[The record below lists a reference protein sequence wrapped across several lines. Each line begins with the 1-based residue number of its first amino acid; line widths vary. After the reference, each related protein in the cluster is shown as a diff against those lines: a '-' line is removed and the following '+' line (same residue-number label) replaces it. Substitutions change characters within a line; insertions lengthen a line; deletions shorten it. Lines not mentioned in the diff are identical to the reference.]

1 MVARFAGAGLGCL
14 AFAVTILAGLFVRN
28 PVEVI
33 LSRSILAL
41 FAFCFLGLLL
51 GSVAQKIVGEHE
63 KERLKEI
70 EEQFRER
77 PAVTEDGASDDETE
91 PELVHADGG

>member
-14 AFAVTILAGLFVRN
+14 AFTVTILAGLFVHN

-51 GSVAQKIVGEHE
+51 GSIAQRVVGEHE
-63 KERLKEI
+63 KERLAEI
-70 EEQFRER
+70 EEQFRVH
-77 PAVTEDGASDDETE
+77 PAVMEDGASDDETE
-91 PELVHADGG
+91 PEVVYPDGA